1 VHLVQTITSLSEP
14 FAEVLSLSERP
25 LMVIVPIPDESIS
38 DQDNDVV
45 QELALHLASA
55 FLRGDQ

>member
-1 VHLVQTITSLSEP
+1 
-14 FAEVLSLSERP
+14 LSLSERP

-45 QELALHLASA
+45 RELALHLASA
-55 FLRGDQ
+55 FLRSDQ